1 MTFKKSLL
9 LLIASAFLYNHA
21 FASETKKSDT
31 TRQYEITADDQVL
44 IMIDSAMANQ
54 FFSHYQLAMLD
65 SALLAD
71 KLIPSDSLVPLY
83 DSILSNRLEVLNG
96 KTPIDLTYN
105 EYVKAFINLYINKKR
120 DLSSLVLG
128 NAPRYFPMF
137 EEVLDRY
144 QMPLE
149 LKYLAIVESALN
161 PSARSWVGAQ
171 GLWQFMYRT
180 GKMYNLEV
188 TSYYDDRM
196 DPYKSTVAACEYMMD
211 LYKMYDDWNLVLAA
225 YNSGPGNVNRAIR
238 RSGGHKDYWKIRPFL
253 PRETRGYVP
262 AFIAVNYMMNYAEQH
277 HIYPLVSTMTN
288 TLVDTVHIKKS
299 MSFAQISNY
308 VDVSEK
314 LLEQLN
320 PMYKLKFIP
329 ESKEEKTLCLPLDKI
344 GLFLVNEKA
353 IYADMRRIEI
363 ADSIAGKEKENQVP
377 EMVVHYVRSGEF
389 LGYIANKY
397 RCSVR
402 DLMAWNNL
410 RSSRLDV
417 GDRLVIYSKTT
428 SQPSNTSASS
438 QPVKSEEKVTEKS
451 QVVDNGKYQIHVVRT
466 GDTLWDIA
474 KKYNNTSVN
483 ELKKLNSNLD
493 FRRLKPG
500 MEVKIKAIG

>member
-1 MTFKKSLL
+1 MNFKSLNIFFSL
-9 LLIASAFLYNHA
+9 ALSVNLS
-21 FASETKKSDT
+21 FASETKSTDT
-31 TRQYEITADDQVL
+31 TKQYEIAADDQVL
-44 IMIDSAMANQ
+44 SMIDSAMANS
-54 FFSHYQLAMLD
+54 FFNHYRIDALD
-65 SALLAD
+65 STFLLANQ
-71 KLIPSDSLVPLY
+71 IPADSTLPLY
-83 DSILSNRLEVLNG
+83 DSILEARLKTINDA
-96 KTPIDLTYN
+96 TPIEMEYN
-105 EYVKAFINLYINKKR
+105 QYVKAFINLYVNKKR
-120 DLSSLVLG
+120 DLSSIVLG
-128 NAPRYFPMF
+128 IAPRYFPMF

-144 QMPLE
+144 NMPLE

-161 PSARSWVGAQ
+161 PSAQSWVGAK

-180 GKMYNLEV
+180 GKMYDLQV
-188 TSYYDDRM
+188 TSFYDERM
-196 DPYKSTVAACEYMMD
+196 DPYKSTVAACNYMMD

-238 RSGGHKDYWKIRPFL
+238 RSGGFKDYWKIRPFL

-262 AFIAVNYMMNYAEQH
+262 AFIAVNYMMNYAKEH
-277 HIYPLVSTMTN
+277 HIYPKMAPLTN
-288 TLVDTVHIKKS
+288 TLVDTVHIKRS
-299 MSFAQISNY
+299 MSFTQISNY
-308 VDVSEK
+308 IDISEE
-314 LLEQLN
+314 LLAELN

-329 ESKEEKTLCLPLDKI
+329 ESIEDKTLCLPIDKI
-344 GLFLVNEKA
+344 GLYLVNEKA

-377 EMVVHYVRSGEF
+377 EMFVHYVRSGEF

-417 GDRLVIYSKTT
+417 GDRLVIYSK
-428 SQPSNTSASS
+428 SAAQPANVASK
-438 QPVKSEEKVTEKS
+438 PAEEKKDESIAEATPKA
-451 QVVDNGKYQIHVVRT
+451 DGKYQIHVVRS

-474 KKYNNTSVN
+474 KQYNNTSVN

-500 MEVKIKAIG
+500 MQVKVKEIG

>member
-1 MTFKKSLL
+1 MTLKLSIFTLSLVLL
-9 LLIASAFLYNHA
+9 LNHSM
-21 FASETKKSDT
+21 ASETKKSDT
-31 TRQYEITADDQVL
+31 TKQYEIAPDDKVL
-44 IMIDSAMANQ
+44 SMIDSAIANQ
-54 FFSHYQLAMLD
+54 FFSHYRLPMPD
-65 SALLAD
+65 SSVLLNR
-71 KLIPSDSLVPLY
+71 LIPSDSLVPLY
-83 DSILSNRLEVLNG
+83 DSVLEARMNTLNAQ
-96 KTPIDLTYN
+96 TPVQLDYN
-105 EYVKAFINLYINKKR
+105 KYVKAFINLYINKKR
-120 DLSSLVLG
+120 DLSSIVLG
-128 NAPRYFPMF
+128 MAPRYYPMF

-149 LKYLAIVESALN
+149 LKHLAIVESALN

-180 GKMYNLEV
+180 GKMYDLQV

-196 DPYKSTVAACEYMMD
+196 DPYKSTVAACEYMND
-211 LYKMYDDWNLVLAA
+211 LYKRYGDWNLVLAA

-262 AFIAVNYMMNYAEQH
+262 AFIAVNYMMNYASEH
-277 HIYPLVSTMTN
+277 HIYPLVTPMTN
-288 TLVDTVHIKKS
+288 TIVDTVQLRKS

-308 VDVSEK
+308 IDVSED
-314 LLEQLN
+314 LLEELN

-353 IYADMRRIEI
+353 IYADMRRIEVE
-363 ADSIAGKEKENQVP
+363 DSIAGKEKENQVP
-377 EMVVHYVRSGEF
+377 EMLVHYVRNGEF

-410 RSSRLDV
+410 RSTRLDV
-417 GDRLVIYSKTT
+417 GDRLVIYSKST
-428 SQPSNTSASS
+428 SQPTAVTSQAKPKPSS
-438 QPVKSEEKVTEKS
+438 EVKEEFAKA
-451 QVVDNGKYQIHVVRT
+451 DGKYQIHVVRT

-474 KKYNNTSVN
+474 KKYNNTSVT
-483 ELKKLNSNLD
+483 ELKKLNGNLD

-500 MEVKIKAIG
+500 MEVKIKEIG

>member
-1 MTFKKSLL
+1 MILKISFFTLALTLL
-9 LLIASAFLYNHA
+9 LNQSI
-21 FASETKKSDT
+21 ASETKKSDT
-31 TRQYEITADDQVL
+31 TKQYEIAPDDQVL
-44 IMIDSAMANQ
+44 SMIDRAMANQ
-54 FFSHYQLAMLD
+54 FFSHYRIEMPD
-65 SALLAD
+65 SSLLAD
-71 KLIPSDSLVPLY
+71 RLIPLDSLVPLY
-83 DSILSNRLEVLNG
+83 DSVLEDRLRVLNAQ
-96 KTPIDLTYN
+96 TPIELEYN
-105 EYVKAFINLYINKKR
+105 KYVKAFINLYINKKR
-120 DLSSLVLG
+120 DLSSIVLG
-128 NAPRYFPMF
+128 TAPRYYPMF

-149 LKYLAIVESALN
+149 LKHLAIVESALN

-171 GLWQFMYRT
+171 GLWQFMYPT
-180 GKMYNLEV
+180 GKMYDLQV

-196 DPYKSTVAACEYMMD
+196 DPYKSTVAACEYMKD
-211 LYKMYDDWNLVLAA
+211 LYKMYGDWNLVLAA

-262 AFIAVNYMMNYAEQH
+262 AFIAVNYMMNYAAEH
-277 HIYPLVSTMTN
+277 HIYPLLTPMTN
-288 TLVDTVHIKKS
+288 TIVDTIQLRKS

-308 VDVSEK
+308 IDVSED
-314 LLEQLN
+314 LLEELN

-353 IYADMRRIEI
+353 IYADMRRIEVE
-363 ADSIAGKEKENQVP
+363 DSIAGKEKENQVP
-377 EMVVHYVRSGEF
+377 EMLVHYVRNGEF

-417 GDRLVIYSKTT
+417 GDRLVIYSKSA
-428 SQPSNTSASS
+428 SQPSAVTSQANPKPSS
-438 QPVKSEEKVTEKS
+438 EVKEEAAKA
-451 QVVDNGKYQIHVVRT
+451 DGKYQIHVVRT

-474 KKYNNTSVN
+474 KKYNNTSVT
-483 ELKKLNSNLD
+483 ELKKLNGNLD

-500 MEVKIKAIG
+500 MEVKIKEIG

>member
-1 MTFKKSLL
+1 MTLKSTLFAL
-9 LLIASAFLYNHA
+9 SLAFVLNQST
-21 FASETKKSDT
+21 ASETKKSDT
-31 TRQYEITADDQVL
+31 TKQYEIAPDDQVL
-44 IMIDSAMANQ
+44 TMIDSAMANQ
-54 FFSHYQLAMLD
+54 FFSHYRIPMPD
-65 SALLAD
+65 SSILVD
-71 KLIPSDSLVPLY
+71 RLIPLDSLVPLY
-83 DSILSNRLEVLNG
+83 DSVLEDRLRDLNAQ
-96 KTPIDLTYN
+96 TPIELDYN
-105 EYVKAFINLYINKKR
+105 KYVKAFINLYINKKR
-120 DLSSLVLG
+120 DLSAIVLG
-128 NAPRYFPMF
+128 TAPRYFPMF

-149 LKYLAIVESALN
+149 LKHLAIVESALN

-180 GKMYNLEV
+180 GKMYDLQV

-211 LYKMYDDWNLVLAA
+211 LHKMYDDWNLVLAA

-262 AFIAVNYMMNYAEQH
+262 AFIAVNYMMNYAEEH
-277 HIYPLVSTMTN
+277 HIYPLVTPMTN
-288 TLVDTVHIKKS
+288 ALVDTVHLKRS

-308 VDVSEK
+308 VDVSEE
-314 LLEQLN
+314 LLADIN

-329 ESKEEKTLCLPLDKI
+329 ESKEEMTLCLPLDKI

-353 IYADMRRIEI
+353 IYADMRRIKVE
-363 ADSIAGKEKENQVP
+363 DSVAGKEKEDQTP
-377 EMVVHYVRSGEF
+377 EMLVHYVRSGEF

-417 GDRLVIYSKTT
+417 GDRLVIYSRSA
-428 SQPSNTSASS
+428 SQPAAAASS
-438 QPVKSEEKVTEKS
+438 AESKPSQTEEKEVP
-451 QVVDNGKYQIHVVRT
+451 QADGKYQIHVVRS

-474 KKYNNTSVN
+474 KKYNNTSVTD
-483 ELKKLNSNLD
+483 LKKLNSNLD

-500 MEVKIKAIG
+500 MEVKVKEIG